1 MDMAK
6 ANVVIGLLGPTLDA
20 GRHQERWKSWR
31 PTVAICRQPDFVVGR
46 LELLHALRDK
56 SLAEVLARDI
66 AAVSP
71 ETTVRLSEIEF
82 GDPWD
87 FERVYETLFKFA
99 HTYPFKP
106 DTEDYLIHITTG
118 THVAQICLFLL
129 TESRYLPG
137 RLLQASP
144 NRDRAEP
151 GEIKIID
158 LDLSKYDRIASRFRE
173 EQSDAVSYLKGG
185 IETRNPA
192 FNELIERI
200 EQVAIATR
208 DPLLLMGPTGAGKSK
223 LARRIFE
230 LKKLRHTVTGEFV
243 DVNCATLRGDAA
255 MSTLFG
261 HVKGAF
267 TGALRDRAGVLRVA
281 DKGVLFLDEIG
292 ELGSDEQAMLL
303 RALEEKTFSPLGSD
317 REAHSDFQLIAGTN
331 QDLLAAVRERRFRED
346 LLARINLWTFTLP
359 GLRSRPEDI
368 EPNLA
373 FELEQF
379 EARTSHHVAFNKEAR
394 EKFLQ
399 FALQTT
405 STWTRNFRDLNAA
418 VVRMATLAKGGRIS
432 TEIVAEEMERLDVS
446 WSSFADAE
454 SESILSELLGADEL
468 AGLDLFDRA
477 QLVRVVQICQESRS
491 LSDAGRRLFGASRA
505 KKTSTNDADRLR
517 KYLGRFGIAWAQIA
531 ETPKRF

>member
-1 MDMAK
+1 MAEK
-6 ANVVIGLLGPTLDA
+6 ANVVIGLLGTTLDA
-20 GRHQERWKSWR
+20 GRNQDRWQSWR
-31 PTVAICRQPDFVVGR
+31 PTVAICRQPDFVVKR
-46 LELLHALRDK
+46 LELLHGLRDK
-56 SLAEVLARDI
+56 SLAQLLVKDI

-71 ETTVRLSEIEF
+71 ETTVRLNEIEF

-99 HTYPFKP
+99 RSYPF
-106 DTEDYLIHITTG
+106 DTDAEEYLIHITTG

-144 NRDRAEP
+144 ERDRGAP
-151 GEIKIID
+151 GQIKVID
-158 LDLSKYDRIASRFRE
+158 LDLSKYDRIASRFRQ
-173 EQSDAVSYLKGG
+173 EQSYAVSYLKGG
-185 IETRNPA
+185 IDTRNPE
-192 FNELIERI
+192 FNQLIDRI

-230 LKKLRHTVTGEFV
+230 LKKLRHTVTGDFV

-267 TGALRDRAGVLRVA
+267 TGALKDRAGVLRVA

-292 ELGSDEQAMLL
+292 ELGIDEQAMLL
-303 RALEEKTFSPLGSD
+303 RALEEKTFLPLGSD
-317 REAHSDFQLIAGTN
+317 REAQSDFQLIAGTN
-331 QDLLAAVRERRFRED
+331 QDLFAAVREGRFRED
-346 LLARINLWTFTLP
+346 LLARINLWTFSLP

-368 EPNLA
+368 EPNLQ

-379 EARTSHHVAFNKEAR
+379 ETRTSHHVTFSKEAR

-399 FALQTT
+399 FAL
-405 STWTRNFRDLNAA
+405 SPASSWSRNFRDLNAA
-418 VVRMATLAKGGRIS
+418 VVRMATLAQGGRIS
-432 TEIVAEEMERLDVS
+432 TAIVEEEIERMNASWTSLEAEASQE
-446 WSSFADAE
+446 
-454 SESILSELLGADEL
+454 ILSRLLNRGQLTEI
-468 AGLDLFDRA
+468 DLFDRA
-477 QLVRVVQICQESRS
+477 QLAHVIKICQESRT

-517 KYLGRFGIAWAQIA
+517 KYLRRFGIEWAQLEKA
-531 ETPKRF
+531 